1 MRFSDGVATTSLPAQ
16 GPVGSAS
23 GVGVGVPDRFLRPAR
38 VGEACGVVTPVVG
51 AADVVDA
58 SAPTGW
64 ADGLPEP
71 PAPSRC
77 AIPKTSANAT
87 TTRSSRR
94 VQYTR
99 AGSGRRGRVTVVM
112 APP

>member
-1 MRFSDGVATTSLPAQ
+1 MATTSLPAQ

-23 GVGVGVPDRFLRPAR
+23 GVTVGVGVPPLFVRPVR
-38 VGEACGVVTPVVG
+38 VGDACGVVTAVPG

-58 SAPTGW
+58 SAPTGR
-64 ADGLPEP
+64 AVGLPEP
-71 PAPSRC
+71 PDPSRC
-77 AIPKTSANAT
+77 AIPKTSAKAT

-99 AGSGRRGRVTVVM
+99 GGSGPRGRVTVVM
-112 APP
+112 ATR